1 MMRWTITLAAAAL
14 VALPGPAAF
23 AQVPNPRSEPAS
35 SAKSE
40 VRDGGAATTD
50 RARSADLRPAT
61 SPNLQVR
68 GLVFG
73 AAPLSTQPP
82 SPFDVFP
89 RSEK

>member
-1 MMRWTITLAAAAL
+1 MMRWTISLTAAAL
-14 VALPGPAAF
+14 VALVGTAAF
-23 AQVPNPRSEPAS
+23 AQIPNPRPEPAS
-35 SAKSE
+35 NAKSE

-50 RARSADLRPAT
+50 SARRADPRQPA

-68 GLVFG
+68 GLVYG
-73 AAPLSTQPP
+73 AAPASTQPP